1 MVSRRNAVLLG
12 ICAVVL
18 VCAASSLAVPMV
30 TARDA
35 LVVVQPGDTLS
46 DIAARYGTTVA
57 AIARL
62 NGIANP
68 DMIRAGQRIRI
79 KVSATVSRGSVDVR
93 RHVVRVGET
102 LSSIATDFATT
113 SAAIATENRL
123 ADPSYVRAGQVLLI
137 PRPTRSKT
145 ATLYGHSGAPPRI
158 VRHVVMPGETL
169 TGIAARYVTTVA
181 AIAGLNGLADPS
193 YIQAGRVLRIPA
205 GRGGAAEKYL
215 PSSLVAVMAKR
226 EHVRRIIVAEARRAR
241 VSPTLALAL
250 AWQESGW
257 RQEVVS
263 SAGARGVMQVLPTTA
278 DWIGNTM
285 LGRRP
290 DLTST
295 RDNVR
300 AGVVLLRHYLDR
312 YGGDVRRALA
322 AYYQG
327 QRSADRYGVLPV
339 SQLYVGSILGLQRM
353 LR

>member
-12 ICAVVL
+12 LGAVAM
-18 VCAASSLAVPMV
+18 VCATSSLAVPTV

-79 KVSATVSRGSVDVR
+79 NVNATVSRGSAGTR
-93 RHVVRVGET
+93 RHVVRDGET
-102 LSSIATDFATT
+102 LTSIAIDYGTS
-113 SAAIATENRL
+113 SAAIAAENRL

-137 PRPTRSKT
+137 PSPARSQPATRS
-145 ATLYGHSGAPPRI
+145 GHGSAPSRT
-158 VRHVVMPGETL
+158 VRHFVLPGETL
-169 TGIAARYVTTVA
+169 TGIAARYGTTIA

-193 YIQAGRVLRIPA
+193 YIQAGRVLHIPS
-205 GRGGAAEKYL
+205 GRASATANL
-215 PSSLVAVMAKR
+215 PPSLNAVMAKR
-226 EHVRRIIVAEARRAR
+226 EHVRRIIVAEARRAG
-241 VSPTLALAL
+241 VSPTLALAV

-278 DWIGNTM
+278 DWIGDTM

-290 DLTST
+290 DLRST

-312 YGGDVRRALA
+312 YSGDVRRALA

-339 SQLYVGSILGLQRM
+339 SELYVGSILGLQRM